1 MDECKPLETGAV
13 VIVPLFIQ
21 IDEEVIINTVDA
33 RPYTRPL
40 CSST

>member
-21 IDEEVIINTVDA
+21 IDEEAGV
-33 RPYTRPL
+33 YTRPHF
-40 CSST
+40 SSTGAVA